1 MTSTYNIKPT
11 PTGLEALIPRV
22 GGDSGALARWPEGG
36 GERSEVGPRGR
47 SKAKRACLLKPNHK
61 ERSDGL
67 SLGPLI
73 EVQGSQTLEYLV
85 PPKSRECND
94 RTYLS
99 SSRYAS
105 GRCGRSPT

>member
-11 PTGLEALIPRV
+11 PTGLQRPFPRV
-22 GGDSGALARWPEGG
+22 GGDSEALARWPEGG

-73 EVQGSQTLEYLV
+73 EHKGLQ
-85 PPKSRECND
+85 
-94 RTYLS
+94 
-99 SSRYAS
+99 
-105 GRCGRSPT
+105 SPGHT

>member
-1 MTSTYNIKPT
+1 
-11 PTGLEALIPRV
+11 V
-22 GGDSGALARWPEGG
+22 LARWPEGG

-85 PPKSRECND
+85 PPKSEGARATVLTYPPPTTSQDVVGVPQRSFFNCLSGASLFDRRE
-94 RTYLS
+94 
-99 SSRYAS
+99 
-105 GRCGRSPT
+105 